1 MVLLSLVAVGA
12 SASLRR
18 RSLISQEPGPD
29 AQPVPAAEP
38 AQPVQ
43 AAEPDAQPVQAAEE
57 AQPVQAAEPDAQPVK
72 EMTKEEMR
80 AQHEQEKQLAHEKR
94 VEAHKAL
101 HAQEKAERSAK
112 EKKAADDAKHEA
124 QRIQKAGEEE
134 RNRILRAPAKEVFD
148 RVWFKKPW
156 VPLPDMP
163 WA

>member
-18 RSLISQEPGPD
+18 RSLVSQEPGPD
-29 AQPVPAAEP
+29 AQPV
-38 AQPVQ
+38 Q
-43 AAEPDAQPVQAAEE
+43 
-57 AQPVQAAEPDAQPVK
+57 K

-80 AQHEQEKQLAHEKR
+80 LQYEQEKQLAHEKR

-134 RNRILRAPAKEVFD
+134 RNRILRAPAKEYFD

-156 VPLPDMP
+156 MPLPEMP
-163 WA
+163 WAQKP

>member
-1 MVLLSLVAVGA
+1 MVLLSLLAVGA

-18 RSLISQEPGPD
+18 RSLVSQEP
-29 AQPVPAAEP
+29 
-38 AQPVQ
+38 
-43 AAEPDAQPVQAAEE
+43 EPDAQPVQ
-57 AQPVQAAEPDAQPVK
+57 VK
-72 EMTKEEMR
+72 ELTKEEMR
-80 AQHEQEKQLAHEKR
+80 AQHEQEKQLAHERK

-101 HAQEKAERSAK
+101 HEKEKAERSAK

-156 VPLPDMP
+156 MPLPEMP
-163 WA
+163 WAQKP